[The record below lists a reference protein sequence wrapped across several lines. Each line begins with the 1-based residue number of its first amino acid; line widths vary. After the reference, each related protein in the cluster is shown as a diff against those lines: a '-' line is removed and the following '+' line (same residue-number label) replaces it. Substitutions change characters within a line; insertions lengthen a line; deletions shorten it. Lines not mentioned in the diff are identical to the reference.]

1 MRAIYCFLLACF
13 IAQVGSAQTPNQ
25 QLMRSCK
32 RFLGVKSFQCKAH
45 IDFDI
50 PTINIDSMSGKA
62 YFKAPT
68 KFKVKLK
75 GIAFLPKENPFAIY
89 QFLKDTTSYV
99 AVANGSE
106 VLQGVRCSIINVIPS
121 VENDVVMSKIW
132 VNPATDCFLKLEI
145 TSKTNGVI
153 VIENSYSTLAKFCL
167 PDQSKFTID
176 MNRFKMPKMVAIDIN
191 AKGKRNAGPKRTR
204 GNVKIIFSG
213 YQLNAVVDDSVFVDG

>member
-1 MRAIYCFLLACF
+1 MRAVLCFLLVF
-13 IAQVGSAQTPNQ
+13 FSFEVGFAQTPNQ

-32 RFLGVKSFQCKAH
+32 RFAAVQSFQCKAH

-89 QFLKDTTSYV
+89 QFLKDTTAYV

-106 VLQGVRCSIINVIPS
+106 LIQGVKCSIINVIPS
-121 VENDVVMSKIW
+121 GENDVVMSKIW

-153 VIENSYSTLAKFCL
+153 VIENAYSSFSKYCL
-167 PDQSKFTID
+167 PDKSTFTID
-176 MNRFKMPKMVAIDIN
+176 MNRFKMPKMVAVDIN
-191 AKGKRNAGPKRTR
+191 TKKAATQGPKRTK
-204 GNVKIIFSG
+204 GQVKILFSG
-213 YQLNAVVDDSVFVDG
+213 YQLNAVVDDKVFLAE